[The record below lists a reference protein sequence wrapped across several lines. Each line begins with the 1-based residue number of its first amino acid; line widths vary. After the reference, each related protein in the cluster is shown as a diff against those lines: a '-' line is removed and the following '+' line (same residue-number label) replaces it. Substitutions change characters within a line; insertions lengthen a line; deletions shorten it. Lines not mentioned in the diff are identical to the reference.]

1 MSTNTKNLL
10 FTLFFAA
17 TTYFIGSEMKKWMS
31 SKEVVAFEFIKTEA
45 AANSLLS
52 SEEWQQVSPVGSKI
66 DRLRENT
73 KLDFLYIISYVF
85 LFFFLARWLLGES
98 NRQTKILG
106 LMLLVAGLS
115 DAAEN
120 TFLLQILN
128 GSRGGYPAAMFFF
141 ASVKFGLLLVFVF
154 LLAFLLLK
162 QLISRAKKS

>member
-1 MSTNTKNLL
+1 MSTNTKNLV

-17 TTYFIGSEMKKWMS
+17 TTYFIGSEMKKYMS

-45 AANSLLS
+45 AAHTLLS
-52 SEEWQQVSPVGSKI
+52 SEEWQQARPVGSKI

-85 LFFFLARWLLGES
+85 LFFFLARWLLGAS

-120 TFLLQILN
+120 TFLLEILN

-141 ASVKFGLLLVFVF
+141 ASVKFGLLLVFVLLLVF
-154 LLAFLLLK
+154 LLIK
-162 QLISRAKKS
+162 QLISKAKKS